1 MSPHQQ
7 KERHQKQHHLNKTA
21 LNTLVSAEELY
32 LWRQQAIASAIA
44 NEIPIT
50 EVDWLLQ
57 EVSELDKLSLRLAS
71 YRSQKQISLSKSL
84 SQLRELWSQRL
95 QQRLPVQ
102 YLVETVFW
110 RHFKLQVTPAVLIPR
125 PETELII
132 DVATQARQELSATME
147 SEHWVDLGTG
157 SGAIALGL
165 ASSLTS
171 ATIHGVDSS
180 EAALAIA
187 RANAQK
193 YELAEKI
200 NFYQGNWWS
209 PLEFLLGKVTGMV
222 SNPPYI
228 PTSEIAHLQ
237 PEVAYHEPHL
247 ALDGGKDGLEDIRHL
262 IEVSPDYLMPG
273 GIWLIEMMAGQAE
286 QVVAM
291 LKEQEKYN
299 KIKIYPDL
307 AGIERFVLAYRR

>member
-1 MSPHQQ
+1 M
-7 KERHQKQHHLNKTA
+7 
-21 LNTLVSAEELY
+21 NTLVSAQELY

-44 NEIPIT
+44 SGIPIT

-57 EVSELDKLSLRLAS
+57 EVTELDKLSLRLAS
-71 YRSQKQISLSKSL
+71 YRYQEQISLSKSL
-84 SQLRELWSQRL
+84 SQLSELWSQRL
-95 QQRLPVQ
+95 QQRLPLQ

-110 RHFKLQVTPAVLIPR
+110 RHFQLKVTPAVLIPR

-132 DVATQARQELSATME
+132 DLAIQARQELSATSETME

-165 ASSLTS
+165 ASSFTS
-171 ATIHGVDSS
+171 ATIHAVDSS

-187 RANAQK
+187 KNNAQK
-193 YELAEKI
+193 YELAKQI

-209 PLEFLLGKVTGMV
+209 PLKLLLGKVTGMV

-228 PTSEIAHLQ
+228 PTSEIANLQ
-237 PEVAYHEPHL
+237 PEVAHHEPHL

-273 GIWLIEMMAGQAE
+273 GIWLIEMMAGQAK

-291 LKEQEKYN
+291 LTERGEYN